1 MKRTLLVF
9 SFAFLIVT
17 TQAQVTDTA
26 VIIAADTVSS
36 PPFDRD
42 DYSRDRLIFNVHW
55 DGWLNAD
62 DSMGVKGLSSG
73 VGLHFY
79 YDIPLGG
86 DNFSFAI
93 GAGFSWSNYYNDSYF
108 IYDTITLVKP
118 FPDSIGVNK
127 NKFVISYVEVPV
139 EFRFRTNENKNGK
152 RFKLAAGFKGGYVIS
167 DHVKYVGEDWRNM
180 TADPDDEIKYKEY
193 RIPFVNRLHYGPTFR
208 IGYDK
213 VNLEAYYGLSTIFEE
228 GKGPSGTPITIGI
241 SINPF

>member
-1 MKRTLLVF
+1 MKRTLLFF
-9 SFAFLIVT
+9 SFAILFVAM
-17 TQAQVTDTA
+17 QAQVNDTA
-26 VIIAADTVSS
+26 VTIAVDTVQS

-55 DGWLNAD
+55 DGWLDAD

-73 VGLHFY
+73 VCLHFY

-127 NKFVISYVEVPV
+127 NKFVISYVEVHV

-152 RFKLAAGFKGGYVIS
+152 CFKPDFKYSGSIVFNII
-167 DHVKYVGEDWRNM
+167 E
-180 TADPDDEIKYKEY
+180 
-193 RIPFVNRLHYGPTFR
+193 VNG
-208 IGYDK
+208 IC
-213 VNLEAYYGLSTIFEE
+213 TIVE
-228 GKGPSGTPITIGI
+228 P
-241 SINPF
+241 